1 MMEKVDVQG
10 QNEHHTY
17 KWLRDQ
23 SELEGGE
30 LKWNFEKFLVNGEGQ
45 VVKHYRKEW
54 DPLSTLPDIQALL
67 KWALAWTIW
76 IDILINILW

>member
-10 QNEHHTY
+10 PDEHHTY
-17 KWLRDQ
+17 KWLRDE
-23 SELEGGE
+23 SELAGGE

-54 DPLSTLPDIQALL
+54 DPLSVLPDIQALL
-67 KWALAWTIW
+67 K
-76 IDILINILW
+76 